1 MWRSGDSPEEDFV
14 EVVWF
19 MMGLKGVFRTGH
31 RAEEVRVSSK
41 DTIMNSKEQFI
52 IKVCTLLVTQD

>member
-1 MWRSGDSPEEDFV
+1 
-14 EVVWF
+14 

-41 DTIMNSKEQFI
+41 DTVMNSKEQFI